1 MRTRAAGCVR
11 GMHTQSWWTMRGQA
25 PVPAHVWEGRP
36 SLLKPRVVRASVSGI
51 KHTLKVVAV
60 TCRHSAL
67 LRNIQHA
74 TYDMDHTTWGMQH
87 PTCQCSAHQRRQR
100 TPRQRSDSRRRS
112 QSIPWGRGTW
122 TMPAGA
128 PVARPHRP
136 HGSCTQHME
145 SRTRRPP
152 VLQLQCQYPAV
163 PQPLA
168 GGRERSDLPSADRCR
183 LRFGVCVK
191 LAESSLVAAGT
202 TKHVSVALSRTKAP
216 RRVDSSLTARLMTRW
231 RGGNRLAFLVRKA
244 LEHTTPLLEARRS
257 VCGRDDLVDHS
268 NAIDVTGP
276 STGRTRRSPSAID
289 APRQAGTMLSFRT
302 ARKQR
307 RTLPLR
313 DHVAADFVA
322 KLERALYV
330 DLRSMD

>member
-1 MRTRAAGCVR
+1 VR

-25 PVPAHVWEGRP
+25 PVPAQVWEGGP

-67 LRNIQHA
+67 LRTAQHTTCNIRYIPYNVGHA
-74 TYDMDHTTWGMQH
+74 TSDMPVQCTPTT
-87 PTCQCSAHQRRQR
+87 QR

-128 PVARPHRP
+128 PVAARI
-136 HGSCTQHME
+136 G
-145 SRTRRPP
+145 RTDRALSTWKAGLGHP

-168 GGRERSDLPSADRCR
+168 GGRGRSDLPSADRCR

-191 LAESSLVAAGT
+191 LAESSLV
-202 TKHVSVALSRTKAP
+202 LSTFR
-216 RRVDSSLTARLMTRW
+216 SL
-231 RGGNRLAFLVRKA
+231 
-244 LEHTTPLLEARRS
+244 
-257 VCGRDDLVDHS
+257 
-268 NAIDVTGP
+268 
-276 STGRTRRSPSAID
+276 
-289 APRQAGTMLSFRT
+289 
-302 ARKQR
+302 
-307 RTLPLR
+307 
-313 DHVAADFVA
+313 
-322 KLERALYV
+322 
-330 DLRSMD
+330 